1 MEVYRKA
8 ADYIREFEVG
18 DRDMRKYIIGTI
30 SAIDQPMG
38 PAALGDRSFYAY
50 QSGMLIEA
58 LKKEREQ
65 ILSTTQDDIRALADY
80 VESMVDDHAICTI
93 GGESKIA
100 ESGDVFDHV
109 LNLS

>member
-1 MEVYRKA
+1 M
-8 ADYIREFEVG
+8 
-18 DRDMRKYIIGTI
+18 IIDNTHCTAG
-30 SAIDQPMG
+30 G
-38 PAALGDRSFYAY
+38 
-50 QSGMLIEA
+50 IEA

-65 ILSTTQDDIRALADY
+65 ILNTTQEYIRALAGY

-100 ESGDVFDHV
+100 ESGDVFDQV